1 MPDRKKQPSGEY
13 GQSSGGERR
22 RQPSGEFGS
31 SSSGLFTPEPRTGA
45 HSDLGI
51 GEFSLTHGLERL
63 QGRRDLLIYMHDN
76 PDPDAMAAAMGL
88 KHLVESTT
96 ELRATLAL
104 GGIVGRAENRAMVE
118 RLKIPLI
125 PAEVLN
131 TSHFDTI
138 AIVDSQPGTGN
149 NSLPA
154 ERDVDIVIDHHPA
167 REESARSAWCDI
179 RPQLGATSTIVLQYL
194 REKSVPLHTS
204 LATALFYA
212 IRSETRDLGR
222 EATAAERDAYLF
234 LIPLVDHHLM
244 FRIQQPKLPRQYYE
258 ALDRALRQA
267 EVWGDVITVNLGAI
281 AYPDLVAEVADLLLD
296 FEAAQFV
303 LCCGRFGK
311 QIFVSLRTEPTQRR
325 AGELVRT
332 LVGTD
337 GASGGHG
344 TTAGGRLFQPV
355 TSDADMQ
362 TAFEHLV
369 YRLLDLT
376 GRVGAPR
383 YPLLG

>member
-1 MPDRKKQPSGEY
+1 MPERKHPS
-13 GQSSGGERR
+13 SD
-22 RQPSGEFGS
+22 EFS
-31 SSSGLFTPEPRTGA
+31 SSNSGLFTPEPRTGS

-51 GEFSLTHGLERL
+51 ADFNLAKGLEELR
-63 QGRRDLLIYMHDN
+63 GRRDLLIYMHDN
-76 PDPDAMAAAMGL
+76 PDPDAMGAAMGL

-96 ELRATLAL
+96 DLRATLAL

-118 RLKIPLI
+118 RLKVPLI

-131 TSHFDTI
+131 TDHFDTI

-149 NSLPA
+149 NSLPPN
-154 ERDVDIVIDHHPA
+154 RQVDIVIDHHPA
-167 REESARSAWCDI
+167 REESAASPWCDI

-194 REKSVPLHTS
+194 REKSIPLHTS

-212 IRSETRDLGR
+212 LRSETRDLGR
-222 EATAAERDAYLF
+222 EATAAERDAYLY

-258 ALDRALRQA
+258 ALDRALRRA
-267 EVWGDVITVNLGAI
+267 EAWGDVITVNLGAI
-281 AYPDLVAEVADLLLD
+281 AYPDLTAEIADLLLD
-296 FEAAQFV
+296 YEGAQFV

-311 QIFVSLRTEPTQRR
+311 QVFVSMRTEASQRR
-325 AGELVRT
+325 AGALMRELI
-332 LVGTD
+332 GTD

-344 TTAGGRLFQPV
+344 TTAGGRLFAPV
-355 TSDADMQ
+355 TSDSDLQ
-362 TAFEHLV
+362 NAFEHLV

-376 GRVGAPR
+376 SRVGAPR
-383 YPLLG
+383 VPLIG

>member
-1 MPDRKKQPSGEY
+1 MPDRNK
-13 GQSSGGERR
+13 
-22 RQPSGEFGS
+22 QPSGEFGP

-51 GEFSLTHGLERL
+51 ADFSLSKGLEQL

-88 KHLVESTT
+88 KYLVECTT
-96 ELRATLAL
+96 DLRATLAL

-118 RLKIPLI
+118 RLKVPLI

-131 TSHFDTI
+131 TDHFDTI

-149 NSLPA
+149 NSLPPD
-154 ERDVDIVIDHHPA
+154 RQVDIVIDHHPA
-167 REESARSAWCDI
+167 REESAKARWCDI

-194 REKSVPLHTS
+194 RERSIPLRTS

-234 LIPLVDHHLM
+234 LIPMVDHHLM

-258 ALDRALRQA
+258 ALDRALRKA
-267 EVWGDVITVNLGAI
+267 ETWGDVITVNLGAI
-281 AYPDLVAEVADLLLD
+281 TYPDLVAEIADLLLD
-296 FEAAQFV
+296 FESAQFV
-303 LCCGRFGK
+303 LCCGKFGK
-311 QIFVSLRTEPTQRR
+311 QLFVSLRTEPSQRR
-325 AGELVRT
+325 AGELMRQ
-332 LVGTD
+332 LIGSD
-337 GASGGHG
+337 GAAGGHG
-344 TTAGGRLFQPV
+344 TTAGGRLFMPI
-355 TSDADMQ
+355 TSDADLQM
-362 TAFEHLV
+362 AFEHLV

-383 YPLLG
+383 FPLIG